1 MKKVQKDDDTEVGAH
16 PFFVAV
22 WEHRKRGDMW
32 GKRFWCRELPV
43 LVAGVTLMAMAVNL
57 VYEPLGMVPGGF
69 SGMAILLEHVSAKY
83 MGFTVPVWGIN
94 LLLNI
99 PVFFWGFFARGREFI
114 LKSLIAN
121 LFFSGMMF
129 LIPVMPVERED
140 FFLAAVVGGVL
151 TGAGIGLV
159 FTRGYTTG
167 GTDLLG
173 SLIKRYYP
181 QYSVASI
188 LFLADAVIILAGA
201 LSFGIDKA
209 VYATVAVYLSSKV
222 MDGILSGLN
231 RSKQVLIISGNWQA
245 IAEEIMDKL
254 HRGVTEINAKGHY
267 SGVKRPVLLC
277 VIGRKQIGALLSVV
291 RGKDAAAFVI
301 VTDAR
306 EVLGEGFGKI
316 ESK

>member
-1 MKKVQKDDDTEVGAH
+1 
-16 PFFVAV
+16 
-22 WEHRKRGDMW
+22 MW
-32 GKRFWCRELPV
+32 KKRFWLNELPV
-43 LVAGVTLMAMAVNL
+43 LVAGATLMAMAVNL

-69 SGMAILLEHVSAKY
+69 SGLAILLEHLSAIY
-83 MGFTVPVWGIN
+83 LMFTVPVWCIN

-99 PVFFWGFFARGREFI
+99 PVFIWGFFAKGREFI

-121 LFFSGMMF
+121 LAFSGMMY

-140 FFLAAVVGGVL
+140 FFLAAVTGGVL

-173 SLIKRYYP
+173 SLIKKYYP

-188 LFLADAVIILAGA
+188 LFLADALIILAGA
-201 LSFGIDKA
+201 LSFSIDKA
-209 VYATVAVYLSSKV
+209 IYATVAVYLSSKV

-231 RSKQVLIISGNWQA
+231 RSKQVLIISAHWQD
-245 IAEEIMDKL
+245 IAAEIMDKL
-254 HRGVTEINAKGHY
+254 HRGVTEMSAKGHY
-267 SGVKRPVLLC
+267 SGVSRPVLLC

-291 RGKDAAAFVI
+291 RKKDPTAFII

-316 ESK
+316 ESG

>member
-1 MKKVQKDDDTEVGAH
+1 MLYGE
-16 PFFVAV
+16 
-22 WEHRKRGDMW
+22 RSNMW
-32 GKRFWCRELPV
+32 KKRFWLAELPV
-43 LVAGVTLMAMAVNL
+43 LIAGVTLMAMAVNL

-69 SGMAILLEHVSAKY
+69 SGMAILLEHISANY
-83 MGFTVPVWGIN
+83 TGVGIPVWCIN

-99 PVFFWGFFARGREFI
+99 PIFIWGFFAKGREFI
-114 LKSLIAN
+114 VKSLIAN
-121 LFFSGMMF
+121 LLFSMMLF
-129 LIPVMPVERED
+129 LIPVMPVGTED

-159 FTRGYTTG
+159 FIRGYSTG

-173 SLIKRYYP
+173 SLINRYYP
-181 QYSVASI
+181 QFSVASI
-188 LFLADAVIILAGA
+188 LFLADALIIFAGA

-209 VYATVAVYLSSKV
+209 VYATVAVYLASKV

-231 RSKQVLIISGNWQA
+231 RSKQVFIISGNWQA

-254 HRGVTEINAKGHY
+254 QRGVTEISAKGHY
-267 SGVKRPVLLC
+267 SGMTRPVLLC
-277 VIGRKQIGALLSVV
+277 VIGKRQIGTLLSVV

-301 VTDAR
+301 ITDAR
-306 EVLGEGFGKI
+306 EVLGEGFGKM